1 MLSFIK
7 NTNSAKQIKLTKT
20 GEFICRLILLN
31 ECIKDEEQL
40 FRIYNRKTAG
50 TAACCFFTVFC
61 LHSDGG
67 ALFPKRLLSF
77 LLAVFPFY
85 PEFRTQSL
93 SFPVSLAN
101 IIFHACFIKIFAIAI
116 YYNGQRHILYLQP
129 VQGLRPQIL
138 IGNDFGFYHALA

>member
-50 TAACCFFTVFC
+50 TAACCFFIVFC
-61 LHSDGG
+61 LHSDKG
-67 ALFPKRLLSF
+67 AIFPKRLPLF
-77 LLAVFPFY
+77 
-85 PEFRTQSL
+85 
-93 SFPVSLAN
+93 
-101 IIFHACFIKIFAIAI
+101 
-116 YYNGQRHILYLQP
+116 YLQA
-129 VQGLRPQIL
+129 L
-138 IGNDFGFYHALA
+138 IFIRNSARKVSHFPSLWRR